1 MGLLDNVQLKEGI
14 AEVLAPKPSPQ
25 APSTK
30 KRPREVSLVLSASSN
45 AESDISVTCK
55 GRQKSI
61 LAFGSYSKL
70 TTTKDGEQVLI
81 SSVANAEGVP
91 RASAMFKCS
100 QCEFTHHSKC
110 YLALHAKTHSEW
122 AKGSR
127 PKGQKLLNLNP
138 TSPSTTTGSS
148 ITTGQTLHITVGQ
161 TISSKPK
168 GRRGS
173 SVRQSRTWR
182 FKERVLLFLD
192 EKNRRTPNVDDLA
205 VARMFNIN
213 KSQLSAWNKPVNRI
227 EIFAQ
232 AHSVRERNLTRVSQ
246 YS

>member
-1 MGLLDNVQLKEGI
+1 MGLLDDVQLKEGV

-30 KRPREVSLVLSASSN
+30 KRPREVSLVLS
-45 AESDISVTCK
+45 ESPSVK
-55 GRQKSI
+55 SDHAAKRQKSI
-61 LAFGSYSKL
+61 LAFGSYTKL
-70 TTTKDGEQVLI
+70 TTTKDGEQILI
-81 SSVANAEGVP
+81 SSVADAQGVP
-91 RASAMFKCS
+91 RASTMFECS
-100 QCEFTHHSKC
+100 QCDFTHHLKC
-110 YLALHAKTHSEW
+110 SVALHAKIHSEW

-127 PKGQKLLNLNP
+127 PNGQGLLKFNSTSVNP
-138 TSPSTTTGSS
+138 TTDSSSTTVS
-148 ITTGQTLHITVGQ
+148 QTVHITVGQ

-213 KSQLSAWNKPVNRI
+213 KSQLSAWNKPVNRG
-227 EIFAQ
+227 
-232 AHSVRERNLTRVSQ
+232 VVSR
-246 YS
+246 SCLSSLGV

>member
-1 MGLLDNVQLKEGI
+1 MRFYTYL
-14 AEVLAPKPSPQ
+14 
-25 APSTK
+25 
-30 KRPREVSLVLSASSN
+30 
-45 AESDISVTCK
+45 
-55 GRQKSI
+55 
-61 LAFGSYSKL
+61 
-70 TTTKDGEQVLI
+70 
-81 SSVANAEGVP
+81 
-91 RASAMFKCS
+91 KCS
-100 QCEFTHHSKC
+100 V
-110 YLALHAKTHSEW
+110 ALHAKLHSEW

-127 PKGQKLLNLNP
+127 PQGQGLLKFNS
-138 TSPSTTTGSS
+138 TSTDSSSTTV
-148 ITTGQTLHITVGQ
+148 GQTVHITVGQ

-173 SVRQSRTWR
+173 AVRQSRSWR

-213 KSQLSAWNKPVNRI
+213 KSQLSAWNKPVKRI

-232 AHSVRERNLTRVSQ
+232 AHSVRTRNLTKVSH

>member
-1 MGLLDNVQLKEGI
+1 MGVLNDLQFQENV

-30 KRPREVSLVLSASSN
+30 KRPMEVSLVLSDSSSVM
-45 AESDISVTCK
+45 SDHK
-55 GRQKSI
+55 AKRQKSI
-61 LAFGSYSKL
+61 LAFGSYTKL

-81 SSVANAEGVP
+81 SSVSDVQGVP
-91 RASAMFKCS
+91 RASVMHECA
-100 QCEFTHHSKC
+100 QCDFTHHLKC
-110 YLALHAKTHSEW
+110 SVALHAKIHSEW

-127 PKGQKLLNLNP
+127 PQGQGLLKFNS
-138 TSPSTTTGSS
+138 TSVNTTTDSS
-148 ITTGQTLHITVGQ
+148 SPTVGQTVRITVGQ

-173 SVRQSRTWR
+173 AVRLSRSWR

-213 KSQLSAWNKPVNRI
+213 KSQLSAWNKPAKRT

-232 AHSVRERNLTRVSQ
+232 ARSIRAHNLTRVSQ